1 MSAQIISSLLILAVG
16 IGLGVLLQRYVLS
29 RGTNMANLQKE
40 LDMLK
45 GQQLQAKDSLQQHF
59 VQTAG
64 LTQDLTK
71 SYKAL
76 YEHLASGASEFTEKP
91 LADLKHALEQAS
103 GDALP
108 YENIED
114 YPIDDEYQATEVS
127 QAPKDYAAR
136 ENKTADKQA
145 KEEAAQ
151 P

>member
-16 IGLGVLLQRYVLS
+16 VGLGVLLQRYVLS
-29 RGTNMANLQKE
+29 RGTNIANLEKE
-40 LDMLK
+40 LDILK

-59 VQTAG
+59 LQTAG
-64 LTQDLTK
+64 LTQDLTN

-108 YENIED
+108 YENTEN
-114 YPIDDEYQATEVS
+114 YQTDDEYKTAKES

-136 ENKTADKQA
+136 ESKIVDHENKIAD
-145 KEEAAQ
+145 
-151 P
+151 